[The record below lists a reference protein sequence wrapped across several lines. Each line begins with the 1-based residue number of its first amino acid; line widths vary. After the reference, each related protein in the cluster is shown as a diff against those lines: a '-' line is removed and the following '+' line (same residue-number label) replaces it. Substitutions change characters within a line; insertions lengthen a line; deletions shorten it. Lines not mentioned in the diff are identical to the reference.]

1 MVKTRQ
7 KNFRAFIFIEGDTE
21 ETIAYIAKNLEL
33 LKSLLLVFAY
43 PLKEHYAPLLEYL
56 NAEGFH
62 FVQANN
68 TEKLGLESNMM
79 KESHKVASIDVAQ
92 TQMRDSTSPAQTANT
107 NFAVNAESQS
117 ALELPLLDSTHTQDT
132 LVLHRTIRSGE
143 EIITRGDITI
153 FGRINSGA
161 HIQSD
166 GNVQIFGVISGNVF
180 CNGTYMIL
188 GKVGEGNILFQGE
201 ILDKTLLQYPYNKV
215 YKKQDSIIIEE
226 LR

>member
-7 KNFRAFIFIEGDTE
+7 KNFRSFIFIEGDTE

-43 PLKEHYAPLLEYL
+43 PLNEHYAPLLEYL

-79 KESHKVASIDVAQ
+79 VESHKVASIDVTQ
-92 TQMRDSTSPAQTANT
+92 MQMRDSSSPAQTENT
-107 NFAVNAESQS
+107 NFAVNVESQNV
-117 ALELPLLDSTHTQDT
+117 LESLLDSTHAQDT

>member
-7 KNFRAFIFIEGDTE
+7 KNFRSFIFIEGDTE

-43 PLKEHYAPLLEYL
+43 PLNEHYAPLLEYL

-79 KESHKVASIDVAQ
+79 VESHKVASIDVTQ
-92 TQMRDSTSPAQTANT
+92 MQMRDSSSPAQTANT
-107 NFAVNAESQS
+107 NFAVNVESQNV
-117 ALELPLLDSTHTQDT
+117 LESLLDSTHAQDT